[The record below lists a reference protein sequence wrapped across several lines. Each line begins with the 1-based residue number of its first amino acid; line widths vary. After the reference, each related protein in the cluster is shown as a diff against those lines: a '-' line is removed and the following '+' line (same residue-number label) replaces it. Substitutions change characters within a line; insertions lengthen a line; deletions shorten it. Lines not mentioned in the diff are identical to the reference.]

1 MYLGLCGLRSLLR
14 HRGGTSRHYHERI
27 PRTKSRKESIER
39 KTSSMFHTRSR
50 WTWWF
55 YTKRDHHQGNPWS
68 WANFAGLAQ
77 LYAMPDGQHQTA
89 LGQCRYADHKKNI
102 FGTSTSTSTTVSCSR
117 KVLLLAYVGSVLWFF
132 RVYYE
137 NSTNTHVDLYGLRD
151 EIKQLRLR
159 TQQRLRWKIWLKN
172 QA

>member
-1 MYLGLCGLRSLLR
+1 MCGLRSLLR

-27 PRTKSRKESIER
+27 PRTKSRKESTER
-39 KTSSMFHTRSR
+39 KIVPMFHTRSR

-68 WANFAGLAQ
+68 WANFASLAQ

-89 LGQCRYADHKKNI
+89 LGQCRYVDHKKNI

-117 KVLLLAYVGSVLWFF
+117 KVLLLAYVGLVLCSPTPALGV
-132 RVYYE
+132 RNAI
-137 NSTNTHVDLYGLRD
+137 NSAAKCSLTGEPTAHNMWAVDPPIKLRA
-151 EIKQLRLR
+151 RSR
-159 TQQRLRWKIWLKN
+159 TGHI
-172 QA
+172 

>member
-27 PRTKSRKESIER
+27 PRTKSRKESTER

-89 LGQCRYADHKKNI
+89 LGQCRYVDHKKKYFRNFNFNFNYRELLSKSATFSLRS
-102 FGTSTSTSTTVSCSR
+102 FGVVTNQIKSNTSR
-117 KVLLLAYVGSVLWFF
+117 IQ
-132 RVYYE
+132 
-137 NSTNTHVDLYGLRD
+137 TNQ
-151 EIKQLRLR
+151 IKSNTRR
-159 TQQRLRWKIWLKN
+159 PRNEYK
-172 QA
+172 

>member
-1 MYLGLCGLRSLLR
+1 MCGLRSLPR

-77 LYAMPDGQHQTA
+77 LYAIPDGQHQAA

-117 KVLLLAYVGSVLWFF
+117 KVPLLACVALVLCYQAS
-132 RVYYE
+132 RVVIQTWYLTRTWSE
-137 NSTNTHVDLYGLRD
+137 LNTQTFSELEL
-151 EIKQLRLR
+151 QLQLP
-159 TQQRLRWKIWLKN
+159 
-172 QA
+172 

>member
-89 LGQCRYADHKKNI
+89 LGQCCVCRSQKKYFRNFNFNFNYRELLSKSATFSLRS
-102 FGTSTSTSTTVSCSR
+102 FGVVSRLWC
-117 KVLLLAYVGSVLWFF
+117 VLGPAAG
-132 RVYYE
+132 R
-137 NSTNTHVDLYGLRD
+137 
-151 EIKQLRLR
+151 IK
-159 TQQRLRWKIWLKN
+159 TPES
-172 QA
+172 

>member
-27 PRTKSRKESIER
+27 PRTKSRKESTER

-55 YTKRDHHQGNPWS
+55 SKKRGHHQGNPWS

-89 LGQCRYADHKKNI
+89 LGQCWYADHKKNI

-117 KVLLLAYVGSVLWFF
+117 KVLLLACVALVLCYMEQAANGRRKPRAIMDVGSIAV
-132 RVYYE
+132 VE
-137 NSTNTHVDLYGLRD
+137 
-151 EIKQLRLR
+151 
-159 TQQRLRWKIWLKN
+159 
-172 QA
+172 